1 MKLMTKKIKEQ
12 AEKQYDLGSDMK
24 QKVVAK
30 YFGGSWTWYLMNLD
44 PEDSDYAW
52 GIVNGHAVE
61 MGSWQMSELQKV
73 KIKPFGLG
81 IERDLYFEPMKAKD
95 VWDKLNR
102 GEHV

>member
-1 MKLMTKKIKEQ
+1 MTKEIQKK
-12 AEKQYDLGSDMK
+12 AEKQYDLGSDME

-52 GIVNGHAVE
+52 GIVDGFAVE

-73 KIKPFGLG
+73 KFKPFNLPV
-81 IERDLYFEPMKAKD
+81 ERDKYFEPMKASD
-95 VWDKLNR
+95 VWEQLND
-102 GEHV
+102 GKHV

>member
-1 MKLMTKKIKEQ
+1 MTKEIQKK
-12 AEKQYDLGSDMK
+12 AEKQFVKESDMN
-24 QKVVAK
+24 QMVVAK

-81 IERDLYFEPMKAKD
+81 VERDLYFEPMRAKD
-95 VWDKLNR
+95 VWDALNR

>member
-1 MKLMTKKIKEQ
+1 MTKKIKEQ
-12 AEKQYDLGSDMK
+12 AEKQYDKGSDMD
-24 QKVVAK
+24 QMVVAK

-81 IERDLYFEPMKAKD
+81 IERDLYFEPMKASE
-95 VWDKLNR
+95 VWEQLNK
-102 GEHV
+102 GEFV

>member
-12 AEKQYDLGSDMK
+12 AEKQYELGSDMD

-30 YFGGSWTWYLMNLD
+30 FFGGSWTWYLMNLD
-44 PEDSDYAW
+44 PEDNKYAW
-52 GIVNGHAVE
+52 GIVKGFE
-61 MGSWQMSELQKV
+61 TDMGSFNIDDLQS
-73 KIKPFGLG
+73 IKMPPLG
-81 IERDLYFEPMKAKD
+81 TSVERDLYFEPMKAKD